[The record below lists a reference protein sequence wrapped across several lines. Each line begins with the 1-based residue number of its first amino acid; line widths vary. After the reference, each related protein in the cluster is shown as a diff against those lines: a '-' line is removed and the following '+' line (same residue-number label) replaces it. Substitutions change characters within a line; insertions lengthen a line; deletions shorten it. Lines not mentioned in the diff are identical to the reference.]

1 MGGSSDG
8 ISDGDCKLEGS
19 TLEDDLSVIE
29 GDYSWV
35 SGKGD
40 SEDRVDMVTGLL
52 VMGSCEVVTVRVVMA
67 AGTIERGAY
76 VVVGAAVEE
85 AEGSSSLRSGV
96 RCSGASGEESG
107 LVGVSIVT
115 G

>member
-1 MGGSSDG
+1 MY
-8 ISDGDCKLEGS
+8 I
-19 TLEDDLSVIE
+19 IF
-29 GDYSWV
+29 V
-35 SGKGD
+35 SLPL
-40 SEDRVDMVTGLL
+40 VTK
-52 VMGSCEVVTVRVVMA
+52 
-67 AGTIERGAY
+67 
-76 VVVGAAVEE
+76 GAAAEE